1 MNSIKALN
9 NIDLL
14 FIQRTYWLVT
24 TCSHDAANT
33 IELPYFFE
41 KMSVFSSADSRWSV
55 VLDDPCYNVDALYA
69 SLLHRG
75 KERKGKEK
83 NVSVQHH
90 HRH

>member
-24 TCSHDAANT
+24 TNSLQVAMT
-33 IELPYFFE
+33 RQTLELPSFFF

-55 VLDDPCYNVDALYA
+55 VLVIILATMWML
-69 SLLHRG
+69 STQ
-75 KERKGKEK
+75 
-83 NVSVQHH
+83 VF
-90 HRH
+90 